1 MSHEL
6 FGQMCIAKKQ
16 KRIGCR
22 AVSVQTMPI
31 VPTFTCQ
38 SGCRMSLK
46 LYALH
51 AHIDEFKDYIGDNS
65 EEQSERFHQEV
76 RSFDESFKGQYN
88 ESIMRTR
95 PTYETFYAK
104 VKLTY
109 GHQSRKHISFQ
120 FP

>member
-22 AVSVQTMPI
+22 AVSV
-31 VPTFTCQ
+31 FTCQ

-104 VKLTY
+104 VN
-109 GHQSRKHISFQ
+109 
-120 FP
+120 